1 MKEIFFWEMSN
12 LYFPWVKD
20 LSICKIGVKIIFDFV
35 NTCQNSIWALW
46 NSAKLV
52 FGLCKIS
59 AKLVFGLYKI
69 GVNLVFRLYK
79 IGTKLVF
86 GLSKTI
92 WDFVK
97 TLSCSNR
104 LSRSVAS

>member
-52 FGLCKIS
+52 FGL
-59 AKLVFGLYKI
+59 YKI

-97 TLSCSNR
+97 TLPCSNR